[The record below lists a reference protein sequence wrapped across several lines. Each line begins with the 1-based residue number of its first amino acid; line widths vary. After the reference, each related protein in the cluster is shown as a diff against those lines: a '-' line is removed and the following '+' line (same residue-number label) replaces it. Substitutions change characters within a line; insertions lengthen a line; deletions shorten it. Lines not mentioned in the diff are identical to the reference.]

1 MGRNYWGDI
10 EGKFWFGIQS
20 SDDPS
25 YFKEPCSIEEDEDGD
40 ETSLVYSFDETDIEA
55 IEEVVG
61 EIINELGD
69 SKEKLDKFLDLR
81 DSSGDDLISKETG
94 ILASDM
100 KPILALYAR
109 MKLGNQILDCIR
121 KNGQCIFECEL

>member
-40 ETSLVYSFDETDIEA
+40 ETSLVYSFDETDVEA

-100 KPILALYAR
+100 KSILTLYAR

>member
-40 ETSLVYSFDETDIEA
+40 ETSLVYSFDDLDIQP
-55 IEEVVG
+55 IEEVLE
-61 EIINELGD
+61 EIESELGD
-69 SKEKLDKFLDLR
+69 LKEKIDNFCSLRGSCNEDL
-81 DSSGDDLISKETG
+81 LCEETG
-94 ILASDM
+94 IPAKDM

-109 MKLGNQILDCIR
+109 MKLGNQILDCI
-121 KNGQCIFECEL
+121 KQNGQCVFECEL

>member
-40 ETSLVYSFDETDIEA
+40 ETSLVYSFDETDVEA

-100 KPILALYAR
+100 KSILTLYAR
-109 MKLGNQILDCIR
+109 MKLGNQILDCI
-121 KNGQCIFECEL
+121 KQNGQCIFECEL